1 MNTNKSKIAKNY
13 FGQDTGTV
21 RWLIHLNNEAD
32 DIRKS
37 KCLCQSYLELTK
49 QYSGL
54 MKCLRLFDCHRIPIV
69 GIVDLDNIIYWSAI
83 KKLYPDLYNVYMN
96 DTQDLISFC
105 GKYNIKVEI
114 YSKDN
119 EQTKKREWG
128 YILDYEDI
136 PQNYLGALE
145 TGRYFSRK
153 YENILDMIQR
163 VITTIFGLIFLKLNY
178 E

>member
-54 MKCLRLFDCHRIPIV
+54 MKCLRLCDCHRIPIV
-69 GIVDLDNIIYWSAI
+69 GIVDLDNIIYTMAGETEWDENKQKNRTRNLHYWMIEELKNLVSLHETLLEGGDINMGVHTFLTQIRA
-83 KKLYPDLYNVYMN
+83 VE
-96 DTQDLISFC
+96 DTFF
-105 GKYNIKVEI
+105 
-114 YSKDN
+114 
-119 EQTKKREWG
+119 
-128 YILDYEDI
+128 
-136 PQNYLGALE
+136 LE
-145 TGRYFSRK
+145 
-153 YENILDMIQR
+153 
-163 VITTIFGLIFLKLNY
+163 
-178 E
+178 

>member
-1 MNTNKSKIAKNY
+1 MKSFKITD
-13 FGQDTGTV
+13 F
-21 RWLIHLNNEAD
+21 
-32 DIRKS
+32 
-37 KCLCQSYLELTK
+37 
-49 QYSGL
+49 
-54 MKCLRLFDCHRIPIV
+54 
-69 GIVDLDNIIYWSAI
+69 DLDNIIYWSAI

-153 YENILDMIQR
+153 YENILDIIQR